1 MSRLTIL
8 TKDKAQVTMES
19 LYQDLER
26 RIVASP
32 PGLCPVDLTRSFI
45 KMCLAQ
51 SCGKC
56 VPCRVGLRQLARL
69 FDNVLDGEAN
79 EETVENIKLTAE
91 GIYYSADCAIGYE
104 AAKLALKSV
113 DGCIDDFESHIHNG
127 FCSCNSNQ
135 PVACVKSCPAGVDIP
150 GYIALV
156 QQGRYADAVRLI
168 RRDNP
173 MPTTCAYICEHPCE
187 NRCKRTIIDAPV
199 NIRGL
204 KKMAVDNSGIVPV
217 PECEAPTGKKVAII
231 GGGPGGLSAA
241 YYLALMGHKV
251 TIFEQ
256 RKQLGGMLRYGIPN
270 YRFPRKKLDE
280 EIDSILSTGIEVK
293 KNISVGKDISFDD
306 ITKEYD
312 ATYISI
318 GAHADKKIGI
328 EGEDAKSGITSAVE
342 MLRAIGDGDM
352 PDYTGKKVIVIGGGN
367 VAMDVA
373 RSSIRLG
380 ASKVSIVYRRRK
392 ADMTAL
398 EEEVEGAEAEGCDV
412 LELMSPVRIKQDEE
426 GNAIGL
432 IVKPQMISRVSHGR
446 PAPKAAAKDEVLLES
461 DLIVVAIG
469 QGIETK
475 SFEEHGIKVQRG
487 VISALNTGNITPQ
500 DGEMSE
506 GVFAG
511 GDCASGPAT
520 VIKAVAAAKVTA
532 ANIDEYLG
540 YHHEITCNV
549 EIPLPNNADHT
560 PCCRV
565 ELSEREASERKHV
578 FAGGDCV
585 TGPATV
591 IKAIA
596 AGKVAAANIDEYL
609 GFNHEITCDVE
620 IPYASNE
627 DKVACGR
634 VEVALRDAAE
644 RKNDFEPIEYGF
656 SCEEACQE
664 AGRCLRCDHFGFGA
678 FRGGRE
684 EQW

>member
-1 MSRLTIL
+1 
-8 TKDKAQVTMES
+8 MES

-241 YYLALMGHKV
+241 YYLALMGHNV

-511 GDCASGPAT
+511 GDC
-520 VIKAVAAAKVTA
+520 
-532 ANIDEYLG
+532 
-540 YHHEITCNV
+540 
-549 EIPLPNNADHT
+549 
-560 PCCRV
+560 
-565 ELSEREASERKHV
+565 
-578 FAGGDCV
+578 V

>member
-511 GDCASGPAT
+511 GDC
-520 VIKAVAAAKVTA
+520 
-532 ANIDEYLG
+532 
-540 YHHEITCNV
+540 
-549 EIPLPNNADHT
+549 
-560 PCCRV
+560 
-565 ELSEREASERKHV
+565 
-578 FAGGDCV
+578 V

-656 SCEEACQE
+656 YCEEACQE

>member
-19 LYQDLER
+19 MYQDLER
-26 RIVASP
+26 RIVAYP

-69 FDNVLDGEAN
+69 FDNVLDGEAT

-135 PVACVKSCPAGVDIP
+135 PVSCVKSCPAGVDIP

-156 QQGRYADAVRLI
+156 QQKRYADAVRLI

-204 KKMAVDNSGIVPV
+204 KKMAVDNAGIVPV
-217 PECEAPTGKKVAII
+217 PECEPATGKKVAII

-306 ITKEYD
+306 ITEEYD

-318 GAHADKKIGI
+318 GAHADKKMGI

-352 PDYTGKKVIVIGGGN
+352 PDYTGKRVIVIGGGN

-398 EEEVEGAEAEGCDV
+398 EEEVVGAEAEGCDV

-432 IVKPQMISRVSHGR
+432 VVKPQMISKVSHGR
-446 PAPKAAAKDEVLLES
+446 PAPRAASKDEVLLES

-500 DGEMSE
+500 EGEMSE
-506 GVFAG
+506 G
-511 GDCASGPAT
+511 
-520 VIKAVAAAKVTA
+520 
-532 ANIDEYLG
+532 
-540 YHHEITCNV
+540 
-549 EIPLPNNADHT
+549 
-560 PCCRV
+560 
-565 ELSEREASERKHV
+565 V

-591 IKAIA
+591 IKAIT

-609 GFNHEITCDVE
+609 GLNHEITCDVE

-627 DKVACGR
+627 EKVACGR
-634 VEVALRDAAE
+634 VEVALREAAE

-656 SCEEACQE
+656 TCEEACQE

>member
-69 FDNVLDGEAN
+69 FDNVFDGEAN

-511 GDCASGPAT
+511 GDC
-520 VIKAVAAAKVTA
+520 
-532 ANIDEYLG
+532 
-540 YHHEITCNV
+540 
-549 EIPLPNNADHT
+549 
-560 PCCRV
+560 
-565 ELSEREASERKHV
+565 
-578 FAGGDCV
+578 V

>member
-19 LYQDLER
+19 MYQDLER

-69 FDNVLDGEAN
+69 FDNVLDGEAT

-135 PVACVKSCPAGVDIP
+135 PVSCVKSCPAGVDIP

-156 QQGRYADAVRLI
+156 QQKRYADAVRLI

-204 KKMAVDNSGIVPV
+204 KKMAVDNAGIVPV
-217 PECEAPTGKKVAII
+217 PECEPDTGKKVAII

-280 EIDSILSTGIEVK
+280 EIDSILSTGIDVK

-306 ITKEYD
+306 ITDEYD

-318 GAHADKKIGI
+318 GAHADKKMGI
-328 EGEDAKSGITSAVE
+328 EGEDARSGIISAVE

-352 PDYTGKKVIVIGGGN
+352 PDYTGKRVIVIGGGN

-398 EEEVEGAEAEGCDV
+398 EEEVVGAEAEGCDV

-432 IVKPQMISRVSHGR
+432 VVKPQMISKVSHGR
-446 PAPKAAAKDEVLLES
+446 PAPKAASKDEMLLES

-506 GVFAG
+506 G
-511 GDCASGPAT
+511 
-520 VIKAVAAAKVTA
+520 
-532 ANIDEYLG
+532 
-540 YHHEITCNV
+540 
-549 EIPLPNNADHT
+549 
-560 PCCRV
+560 
-565 ELSEREASERKHV
+565 V

-634 VEVALRDAAE
+634 VEVALREAAE

>member
-19 LYQDLER
+19 MYQDLER

-69 FDNVLDGEAN
+69 FDNVLDGEAT

-135 PVACVKSCPAGVDIP
+135 PVSCVKSCPAGVDIP

-156 QQGRYADAVRLI
+156 QQKRYADAVRLI

-187 NRCKRTIIDAPV
+187 NRCKRTIIDTPV

-204 KKMAVDNSGIVPV
+204 KKMAVDNAGIVPV
-217 PECEAPTGKKVAII
+217 PECEPDTGKKVAII

-306 ITKEYD
+306 ITDEYD

-318 GAHADKKIGI
+318 GAHADKKMGI
-328 EGEDAKSGITSAVE
+328 EGEDARSGIISAVE

-352 PDYTGKKVIVIGGGN
+352 PDYTGKRVIVIGGGN

-398 EEEVEGAEAEGCDV
+398 EEEVVGAEAEGCDV

-432 IVKPQMISRVSHGR
+432 VVKPQMISKVSHGR
-446 PAPKAAAKDEVLLES
+446 PAPKAASKDEMLLES

-506 GVFAG
+506 G
-511 GDCASGPAT
+511 
-520 VIKAVAAAKVTA
+520 
-532 ANIDEYLG
+532 
-540 YHHEITCNV
+540 
-549 EIPLPNNADHT
+549 
-560 PCCRV
+560 
-565 ELSEREASERKHV
+565 V

-634 VEVALRDAAE
+634 VEVALREAAE

-684 EQW
+684 DQW

>member
-19 LYQDLER
+19 MYQDLER

-251 TIFEQ
+251 IIFEQ

-511 GDCASGPAT
+511 GDC
-520 VIKAVAAAKVTA
+520 
-532 ANIDEYLG
+532 
-540 YHHEITCNV
+540 
-549 EIPLPNNADHT
+549 
-560 PCCRV
+560 
-565 ELSEREASERKHV
+565 
-578 FAGGDCV
+578 V

>member
-19 LYQDLER
+19 MYQDLEI
-26 RIVASP
+26 RIEASP

-69 FDNVLDGEAN
+69 FDNVLDGEAT

-135 PVACVKSCPAGVDIP
+135 PVSCVKSCPAGVDIP

-156 QQGRYADAVRLI
+156 QQKRYADAVRLI

-204 KKMAVDNSGIVPV
+204 KKMAVDNAGIVPV
-217 PECEAPTGKKVAII
+217 PECEPDTGKKVAII

-306 ITKEYD
+306 ITDEYD

-318 GAHADKKIGI
+318 GAHADKKMGI
-328 EGEDAKSGITSAVE
+328 EGEDARSGIISAVE

-352 PDYTGKKVIVIGGGN
+352 PDYTGKRVIVIGGGN

-398 EEEVEGAEAEGCDV
+398 EEEVVGAEAEGCDV

-432 IVKPQMISRVSHGR
+432 VVKPQMISKVSHGR
-446 PAPKAAAKDEVLLES
+446 PAPKAASKDEMLLES

-506 GVFAG
+506 G
-511 GDCASGPAT
+511 
-520 VIKAVAAAKVTA
+520 
-532 ANIDEYLG
+532 
-540 YHHEITCNV
+540 
-549 EIPLPNNADHT
+549 
-560 PCCRV
+560 
-565 ELSEREASERKHV
+565 V

-634 VEVALRDAAE
+634 VEVALREAAE

>member
-293 KNISVGKDISFDD
+293 KNVSVGKDISFDD
-306 ITKEYD
+306 ITNEYD

-446 PAPKAAAKDEVLLES
+446 PAPKAAAKDEILLES

-506 GVFAG
+506 G
-511 GDCASGPAT
+511 
-520 VIKAVAAAKVTA
+520 
-532 ANIDEYLG
+532 
-540 YHHEITCNV
+540 
-549 EIPLPNNADHT
+549 
-560 PCCRV
+560 
-565 ELSEREASERKHV
+565 V

>member
-1 MSRLTIL
+1 MEQILSRLTII

-19 LYQDLER
+19 MYQDLER

-69 FDNVLDGEAN
+69 FDNVLDGEAT

-135 PVACVKSCPAGVDIP
+135 PVSCVKSCPAGVDIP

-156 QQGRYADAVRLI
+156 QQKRYADAVRLI

-204 KKMAVDNSGIVPV
+204 KKMAVDNAGIVPV
-217 PECEAPTGKKVAII
+217 PECEPATGKKVAII

-306 ITKEYD
+306 ITEEYD

-318 GAHADKKIGI
+318 GAHADKKMGI

-352 PDYTGKKVIVIGGGN
+352 PDYTGKRVIVIGGGN

-398 EEEVEGAEAEGCDV
+398 EEEVVGAEAEGCDV

-432 IVKPQMISRVSHGR
+432 VVKPQMISKVSHGR
-446 PAPKAAAKDEVLLES
+446 PAPRAASKDEVLLES

-500 DGEMSE
+500 EGEMSE
-506 GVFAG
+506 G
-511 GDCASGPAT
+511 
-520 VIKAVAAAKVTA
+520 
-532 ANIDEYLG
+532 
-540 YHHEITCNV
+540 
-549 EIPLPNNADHT
+549 
-560 PCCRV
+560 
-565 ELSEREASERKHV
+565 V

-634 VEVALRDAAE
+634 VEVALREAAE

>member
-1 MSRLTIL
+1 M
-8 TKDKAQVTMES
+8 V
-19 LYQDLER
+19 
-26 RIVASP
+26 
-32 PGLCPVDLTRSFI
+32 
-45 KMCLAQ
+45 
-51 SCGKC
+51 
-56 VPCRVGLRQLARL
+56 RQH
-69 FDNVLDGEAN
+69 

-511 GDCASGPAT
+511 GDC
-520 VIKAVAAAKVTA
+520 
-532 ANIDEYLG
+532 
-540 YHHEITCNV
+540 
-549 EIPLPNNADHT
+549 
-560 PCCRV
+560 
-565 ELSEREASERKHV
+565 
-578 FAGGDCV
+578 V

>member
-19 LYQDLER
+19 MYQDLER

-69 FDNVLDGEAN
+69 FDNVLDGEAT

-135 PVACVKSCPAGVDIP
+135 PVSCVKSCPAGVDIP

-156 QQGRYADAVRLI
+156 QQKRYADAVRLI

-204 KKMAVDNSGIVPV
+204 KKMAVENAGIVPV
-217 PECEAPTGKKVAII
+217 PECEPDTGKKVAII

-306 ITKEYD
+306 ITDEYD

-318 GAHADKKIGI
+318 GAHADKKMGI
-328 EGEDAKSGITSAVE
+328 EGEDARSGIISAVE

-352 PDYTGKKVIVIGGGN
+352 PDYTGKRVIVIGGGN

-398 EEEVEGAEAEGCDV
+398 EEEVVGAEAEGCDV

-432 IVKPQMISRVSHGR
+432 VVKPQMISKVSHGR
-446 PAPKAAAKDEVLLES
+446 PAPKAASKDEILLES

-506 GVFAG
+506 G
-511 GDCASGPAT
+511 
-520 VIKAVAAAKVTA
+520 
-532 ANIDEYLG
+532 
-540 YHHEITCNV
+540 
-549 EIPLPNNADHT
+549 
-560 PCCRV
+560 
-565 ELSEREASERKHV
+565 V

-634 VEVALRDAAE
+634 VEVALREAAE

>member
-217 PECEAPTGKKVAII
+217 PECDAPTGKKVAII

-511 GDCASGPAT
+511 GDC
-520 VIKAVAAAKVTA
+520 
-532 ANIDEYLG
+532 
-540 YHHEITCNV
+540 
-549 EIPLPNNADHT
+549 
-560 PCCRV
+560 
-565 ELSEREASERKHV
+565 
-578 FAGGDCV
+578 V

-634 VEVALRDAAE
+634 VEVALREAAE

>member
-1 MSRLTIL
+1 M
-8 TKDKAQVTMES
+8 
-19 LYQDLER
+19 
-26 RIVASP
+26 ASP

-69 FDNVLDGEAN
+69 FDNVLDGEAT

-135 PVACVKSCPAGVDIP
+135 PVSCVKSCPAGVDIP

-156 QQGRYADAVRLI
+156 QQKRYADAVRLI

-204 KKMAVDNSGIVPV
+204 KKMAVDNAGIVPV
-217 PECEAPTGKKVAII
+217 PECEPATGKKVAII

-306 ITKEYD
+306 ITEEYD

-318 GAHADKKIGI
+318 GAHADKKMGI

-352 PDYTGKKVIVIGGGN
+352 PDYTGKRVIVIGGGN

-398 EEEVEGAEAEGCDV
+398 EEEVVGAEAEGCDV

-432 IVKPQMISRVSHGR
+432 VVKPQMISKVSHGR
-446 PAPKAAAKDEVLLES
+446 PAPRAASKDEVLLES

-506 GVFAG
+506 G
-511 GDCASGPAT
+511 
-520 VIKAVAAAKVTA
+520 
-532 ANIDEYLG
+532 
-540 YHHEITCNV
+540 
-549 EIPLPNNADHT
+549 
-560 PCCRV
+560 
-565 ELSEREASERKHV
+565 V

-634 VEVALRDAAE
+634 VEVALREAAE

-656 SCEEACQE
+656 TCEEACQE

>member
-217 PECEAPTGKKVAII
+217 PECEAPTGKKIAII

-306 ITKEYD
+306 ITNEYD

-412 LELMSPVRIKQDEE
+412 LELMSPVRIKQDED

-446 PAPKAAAKDEVLLES
+446 PAPKAAAKDEILLES

-506 GVFAG
+506 G
-511 GDCASGPAT
+511 
-520 VIKAVAAAKVTA
+520 
-532 ANIDEYLG
+532 
-540 YHHEITCNV
+540 
-549 EIPLPNNADHT
+549 
-560 PCCRV
+560 
-565 ELSEREASERKHV
+565 V

>member
-475 SFEEHGIKVQRG
+475 SFEEHCIKVQRG

-506 GVFAG
+506 G
-511 GDCASGPAT
+511 
-520 VIKAVAAAKVTA
+520 
-532 ANIDEYLG
+532 
-540 YHHEITCNV
+540 
-549 EIPLPNNADHT
+549 
-560 PCCRV
+560 
-565 ELSEREASERKHV
+565 V

>member
-500 DGEMSE
+500 EGEMSE
-506 GVFAG
+506 G
-511 GDCASGPAT
+511 
-520 VIKAVAAAKVTA
+520 
-532 ANIDEYLG
+532 
-540 YHHEITCNV
+540 
-549 EIPLPNNADHT
+549 
-560 PCCRV
+560 
-565 ELSEREASERKHV
+565 V

>member
-1 MSRLTIL
+1 MQIESGNIIIESEVYLLVSRLTIL

-352 PDYTGKKVIVIGGGN
+352 PDYTGKKVAVVGGGN

-511 GDCASGPAT
+511 GDC
-520 VIKAVAAAKVTA
+520 
-532 ANIDEYLG
+532 
-540 YHHEITCNV
+540 
-549 EIPLPNNADHT
+549 
-560 PCCRV
+560 
-565 ELSEREASERKHV
+565 
-578 FAGGDCV
+578 V

>member
-19 LYQDLER
+19 MYQDLER

-69 FDNVLDGEAN
+69 FDNVLDGEAT

-135 PVACVKSCPAGVDIP
+135 PVSCVKSCPAGVDIP

-156 QQGRYADAVRLI
+156 QQKRYADAVRLI
-168 RRDNP
+168 RRGNP

-204 KKMAVDNSGIVPV
+204 KKMAVDNAGIVPV
-217 PECEAPTGKKVAII
+217 PECEPDTGKKVAII

-306 ITKEYD
+306 ITDEYD

-318 GAHADKKIGI
+318 GAHADKKMGI
-328 EGEDAKSGITSAVE
+328 EGEDARSGIISAVE

-352 PDYTGKKVIVIGGGN
+352 PDYTGKRVIVIGGGN

-398 EEEVEGAEAEGCDV
+398 EEEVVGAEAEGCDV

-432 IVKPQMISRVSHGR
+432 VVKPQMISKVSHGR
-446 PAPKAAAKDEVLLES
+446 PAPKAASKDEMLLES

-506 GVFAG
+506 G
-511 GDCASGPAT
+511 
-520 VIKAVAAAKVTA
+520 
-532 ANIDEYLG
+532 
-540 YHHEITCNV
+540 
-549 EIPLPNNADHT
+549 
-560 PCCRV
+560 
-565 ELSEREASERKHV
+565 V

-634 VEVALRDAAE
+634 VEVALREAAE

>member
-19 LYQDLER
+19 MYQDLER

-69 FDNVLDGEAN
+69 FDNVLDGEAT

-135 PVACVKSCPAGVDIP
+135 PVSCVKSCPAGVDIP

-156 QQGRYADAVRLI
+156 QQKRYADAVRLI

-204 KKMAVDNSGIVPV
+204 KKMAVDNAGIVPV
-217 PECEAPTGKKVAII
+217 PECEPDTGKKVAII

-306 ITKEYD
+306 ITDEYD
-312 ATYISI
+312 ATYVSI
-318 GAHADKKIGI
+318 GAHADKKMGI
-328 EGEDAKSGITSAVE
+328 EGEDARSGIISAVE

-352 PDYTGKKVIVIGGGN
+352 PDYTGKRVIVIGGGN

-398 EEEVEGAEAEGCDV
+398 EEEVVGAEAEGCDV

-432 IVKPQMISRVSHGR
+432 VVKPQMISKVSHGR
-446 PAPKAAAKDEVLLES
+446 PAPKAASKDEMLLES

-475 SFEEHGIKVQRG
+475 GFEEHGIKVQRG

-506 GVFAG
+506 G
-511 GDCASGPAT
+511 
-520 VIKAVAAAKVTA
+520 
-532 ANIDEYLG
+532 
-540 YHHEITCNV
+540 
-549 EIPLPNNADHT
+549 
-560 PCCRV
+560 
-565 ELSEREASERKHV
+565 V

-634 VEVALRDAAE
+634 VEVALREAAE

>member
-1 MSRLTIL
+1 MVMLHYNSLDIEESCNDDIRLYIDIKRYIDAGLQIESGNIIIESEVYLLVSRLTIL

-511 GDCASGPAT
+511 GDC
-520 VIKAVAAAKVTA
+520 
-532 ANIDEYLG
+532 
-540 YHHEITCNV
+540 
-549 EIPLPNNADHT
+549 
-560 PCCRV
+560 
-565 ELSEREASERKHV
+565 
-578 FAGGDCV
+578 V

>member
-19 LYQDLER
+19 MYQDLER

-69 FDNVLDGEAN
+69 FDNVLDGEAT

-135 PVACVKSCPAGVDIP
+135 PVSCVKSCPAGVDIP

-156 QQGRYADAVRLI
+156 QQKRYADAVRLI

-204 KKMAVDNSGIVPV
+204 KKMAVDNAGIVPV
-217 PECEAPTGKKVAII
+217 PECEPATGKKVAII

-306 ITKEYD
+306 ITEEYD

-318 GAHADKKIGI
+318 GAHADKKMGI

-352 PDYTGKKVIVIGGGN
+352 PDYTGKRVIVIGGGN

-398 EEEVEGAEAEGCDV
+398 EEEVVGAEAEGCDV

-432 IVKPQMISRVSHGR
+432 VVKPQMISKVSHGR
-446 PAPKAAAKDEVLLES
+446 PAPKAASKDEVLLES

-500 DGEMSE
+500 EGEMSE
-506 GVFAG
+506 G
-511 GDCASGPAT
+511 
-520 VIKAVAAAKVTA
+520 
-532 ANIDEYLG
+532 
-540 YHHEITCNV
+540 
-549 EIPLPNNADHT
+549 
-560 PCCRV
+560 
-565 ELSEREASERKHV
+565 V

-596 AGKVAAANIDEYL
+596 AGKVATANIDEYL

-634 VEVALRDAAE
+634 VEVALREAAE

-656 SCEEACQE
+656 TCEEACQE

>member
-1 MSRLTIL
+1 MVMLHYNSLDIEESCNDDIRLYIDIKRYIDVGLQIESGNIIIESEVYLLVSRLTIL

-511 GDCASGPAT
+511 GDC
-520 VIKAVAAAKVTA
+520 
-532 ANIDEYLG
+532 
-540 YHHEITCNV
+540 
-549 EIPLPNNADHT
+549 
-560 PCCRV
+560 
-565 ELSEREASERKHV
+565 
-578 FAGGDCV
+578 V

-634 VEVALRDAAE
+634 V
-644 RKNDFEPIEYGF
+644 
-656 SCEEACQE
+656 
-664 AGRCLRCDHFGFGA
+664 
-678 FRGGRE
+678 
-684 EQW
+684 

>member
-412 LELMSPVRIKQDEE
+412 FELMSPVRIKQDEE

-511 GDCASGPAT
+511 GDC
-520 VIKAVAAAKVTA
+520 
-532 ANIDEYLG
+532 
-540 YHHEITCNV
+540 
-549 EIPLPNNADHT
+549 
-560 PCCRV
+560 
-565 ELSEREASERKHV
+565 
-578 FAGGDCV
+578 V

-644 RKNDFEPIEYGF
+644 RKKIFEPIEYGF

>member
-69 FDNVLDGEAN
+69 FFFFFDGGAN

-511 GDCASGPAT
+511 GDC
-520 VIKAVAAAKVTA
+520 
-532 ANIDEYLG
+532 
-540 YHHEITCNV
+540 
-549 EIPLPNNADHT
+549 
-560 PCCRV
+560 
-565 ELSEREASERKHV
+565 
-578 FAGGDCV
+578 V

>member
-1 MSRLTIL
+1 MVMLHYNSLDIEESCNDDIRLYIDIKRYIDVGLQIESGNIIIESEVYLLVSRLTIL

-312 ATYISI
+312 TTYISI

-511 GDCASGPAT
+511 GDC
-520 VIKAVAAAKVTA
+520 
-532 ANIDEYLG
+532 
-540 YHHEITCNV
+540 
-549 EIPLPNNADHT
+549 
-560 PCCRV
+560 
-565 ELSEREASERKHV
+565 
-578 FAGGDCV
+578 V

>member
-26 RIVASP
+26 RTVASP

-511 GDCASGPAT
+511 GDC
-520 VIKAVAAAKVTA
+520 
-532 ANIDEYLG
+532 
-540 YHHEITCNV
+540 
-549 EIPLPNNADHT
+549 
-560 PCCRV
+560 
-565 ELSEREASERKHV
+565 
-578 FAGGDCV
+578 V

>member
-1 MSRLTIL
+1 M
-8 TKDKAQVTMES
+8 
-19 LYQDLER
+19 YQDLER

-69 FDNVLDGEAN
+69 FDNVLDGEAT

-135 PVACVKSCPAGVDIP
+135 PVSCVKSCPAGVDIP

-156 QQGRYADAVRLI
+156 QQKRYADAVRLI

-204 KKMAVDNSGIVPV
+204 KKMAVDNAGIVPV
-217 PECEAPTGKKVAII
+217 PECEPATGKKVAII

-306 ITKEYD
+306 ITEEYD

-318 GAHADKKIGI
+318 GAHADKKMGI

-352 PDYTGKKVIVIGGGN
+352 PDYTGKRVIVIGGGN

-398 EEEVEGAEAEGCDV
+398 EEEVVGAEAEGCDV
-412 LELMSPVRIKQDEE
+412 LELMSPVRIKKDEE

-432 IVKPQMISRVSHGR
+432 VVKPQMISKVSHGR
-446 PAPKAAAKDEVLLES
+446 PAPKAASKDEVLLES

-500 DGEMSE
+500 EGEMSE
-506 GVFAG
+506 G
-511 GDCASGPAT
+511 
-520 VIKAVAAAKVTA
+520 
-532 ANIDEYLG
+532 
-540 YHHEITCNV
+540 
-549 EIPLPNNADHT
+549 
-560 PCCRV
+560 
-565 ELSEREASERKHV
+565 V

-634 VEVALRDAAE
+634 VEVALREAAE

-656 SCEEACQE
+656 TCEEACQE

>member
-328 EGEDAKSGITSAVE
+328 EGEDAKSGIISAVE

-511 GDCASGPAT
+511 GDC
-520 VIKAVAAAKVTA
+520 
-532 ANIDEYLG
+532 
-540 YHHEITCNV
+540 
-549 EIPLPNNADHT
+549 
-560 PCCRV
+560 
-565 ELSEREASERKHV
+565 
-578 FAGGDCV
+578 V